1 MPAHNKKFRGTPMA
15 KSVAAQQL
23 KAMLSDGGEIALL
36 DVREAG
42 QYADGHPFFAVPCA
56 YSRFEADVERLV
68 PRRGVRMVLIDDG
81 EGVAERA
88 AKRAEALGY
97 TDVAILDGG
106 APAWKAAGYTL
117 FDGVNLPSKTFGELI
132 EIQRHTPRITA
143 DELVAMQKRGD
154 DMVIVDGRTWAEY
167 QRFSIPGGISC
178 PNGELALRID
188 AIAPS
193 PKTKIVVNC
202 AGRTRS
208 IIGAQTLI
216 DAGVPNEVVALEN
229 GTQGWFLAGYE
240 VERGANQKYPD
251 APADSAAVAARR
263 ERVAAHAAKHGVEA
277 VGTATV
283 REWLADADRTTYLL
297 DVRTAEEVAAR
308 PIAGFVHAPGGQLQ
322 QATDQWIGVKGA
334 RLVLVD
340 TDGIRA
346 PMVAAWLRQLG
357 HDACVL
363 SGAEEADKIAAAL
376 PADRAPRGPE
386 ALKSKLKE
394 LRTVTAQGL
403 SALLWSGGGRAL
415 DLRSSQAF
423 RDGHIPGSSWAIRP
437 RLAAALGDFAGPV
450 VLIADSP
457 EVAAAASIDL
467 AELGVAEVAVLAG
480 GANAW
485 RADGQ
490 TFNVSPDIPADS
502 EQIDFIFHTHQRHD
516 GNAEAARAYLAWEVN
531 LVSRLDAQE
540 RGVFRL

>member
-1 MPAHNKKFRGTPMA
+1 MSKI
-15 KSVAAQQL
+15 VAAPQL

-42 QYADGHPFFAVPCA
+42 QYADGHPFFAVPCT

-68 PRRGVRMVLIDDG
+68 PRRNVRMVLLDDG
-81 EGVAERA
+81 DGVAGRA
-88 AKRAEALGY
+88 AKRAEALGF

-132 EIQRHTPRITA
+132 EIERHTPRITA

-178 PNGELALRID
+178 PNGELALRIG

-193 PKTKIVVNC
+193 PKTRIVVNC

-216 DAGVPNEVVALEN
+216 DVGVPNEIVALEN

-240 VERGANQKYPD
+240 VERGAKRKYPD
-251 APADSAAVAARR
+251 APADGAALAARR
-263 ERVAAHAAKHGVEA
+263 EKAAAHAAKHRVES
-277 VGTATV
+277 VTSDKV
-283 REWLADADRTTYLL
+283 RAWLADRDRTTFLL
-297 DVRTAEEVAAR
+297 DIRTAEEIAAR

-334 RLVLVD
+334 RLVLAD

-357 HDACVL
+357 HEACVL
-363 SGAEEADKIAAAL
+363 PGAEEADAIAASL
-376 PADRAPRGPE
+376 PADAAPRGPE
-386 ALKSKLKE
+386 ILKSRLQA
-394 LRTVTAQGL
+394 LRAVTPQGL

-423 RDGHIPGSSWAIRP
+423 RDGHIPGSAWAIRP
-437 RLAAALGDFAGPV
+437 RLAAALGEGGAPV

-467 AELGVAEVAVLAG
+467 AEHGVIDISVLAG
-480 GANAW
+480 GADAW

-490 TFNVSPDIPADS
+490 TFNVTPDSPSDG
-502 EQIDFIFHTHQRHD
+502 ERIDFIFHTHQRHD
-516 GNAEAARAYLAWEVN
+516 GNVEAARAYLAWEVD
-531 LVSRLDAQE
+531 LVGRLDAQE
-540 RGVFRL
+540 RGVFRM

>member
-1 MPAHNKKFRGTPMA
+1 MA
-15 KSVAAQQL
+15 KIVAATRL

-68 PRRGVRMVLIDDG
+68 PRRSVRMVLIDDG
-81 EGVAERA
+81 DGVAARA
-88 AKRAEALGY
+88 AKRAEGLGY

-132 EIQRHTPRITA
+132 ELERHTPRITA

-193 PKTKIVVNC
+193 PKTRIVVNC

-216 DAGVPNEVVALEN
+216 DVGVPNEVVALEN

-240 VERGANQKYPD
+240 VERGAKRKYPE
-251 APADSAAVAARR
+251 APADGTTLSKRR
-263 ERVAAHAAKHGVEA
+263 ERAAAHAAKHAVEGA
-277 VGTATV
+277 NADKV
-283 REWLADADRTTYLL
+283 RVWLADPGRTTFLL
-297 DVRTAEEVAAR
+297 DVRTAEEIAAR

-334 RLVLVD
+334 RIVLAD

-357 HDACVL
+357 HEAYVL
-363 SGAEEADKIAAAL
+363 GGVEEADGVAAAV
-376 PADRAPRGPE
+376 PADRAPRGPA
-386 ALKSKLKE
+386 ALKARMKE
-394 LRTVTAQGL
+394 LRAVTPQGV

-415 DLRSSQAF
+415 DLRSSQAY
-423 RDGHIPGSSWAIRP
+423 REGHVPGSIWSIRP
-437 RLAAALGDFAGPV
+437 RLADALGDSAAPV

-457 EVAAAASIDL
+457 EIAAAASIDL
-467 AELGVAEVAVLAG
+467 AELGVADVAVLAG
-480 GANAW
+480 GADAW

-490 TFNVSPDIPADS
+490 TFNVSPDNPADPDR
-502 EQIDFIFHTHQRHD
+502 IDFIFHTHQRHD
-516 GNAEAARAYLAWEVN
+516 GNVEAARAYLAWEVD
-531 LVSRLDAQE
+531 LVGRLDAQE